1 MCKKV
6 SEYDWSNILEKSK
19 HIDEQWESFAELIT
33 NAQETH
39 ISHKTIDMNKN
50 KSNSW
55 KVPRTKE
62 MKTIGNKR
70 ERKWTRYMKTGN
82 LNHYKEFCSNRNKV
96 KKLSK
101 ANRKVYEATLASET
115 KSNPKAVYKY
125 INKRLNI
132 QKEITEIHVNSESTE
147 SRITEDNDLILD
159 TFSKYLASIFTKN
172 DNNHLPTID
181 MSPCKSKM
189 NEFLV
194 TERMVSEQ
202 IRKLDITKSAG
213 PDNIN
218 ARVLKELHDVI
229 IEPLTLLFNNSLN
242 QGMVPQEWKKAL
254 VPPIHKKG
262 NKKLASNYRPV
273 SLTSIT
279 CKMMEKIMYSFIIDH
294 IYANNYFSNFQHGF
308 MKGRSTTSQLL
319 EIMDHWTE
327 SFDLDTQIDCIYL
340 DFKKAFDSVSHE
352 LLIHKLKSYNISDAM
367 ITWLSSFLNNRKQS
381 VRINGSTSSWTSLT
395 SGVPQGSIIGP
406 LMFLLFVNDIPQIT
420 SSNIMLFADDTKL
433 WRLIKSIDDVNILQE
448 DLAKIVEWCQK
459 WKLHLNVK
467 KCKYMAIGRNI
478 LYKHNYYMNQ
488 IKIENVEFEKDIG
501 VIFDNELEFDRHIT
515 EKINKAHSIYGM
527 LRRTF
532 KHLDEKTFIPL
543 FKSMSRSQLDYA
555 SVIWNPY
562 KEKYNEQIE
571 KVQRRATKTLPNLK
585 HLSYVERLKK
595 LKLPCLKYRRIRG
608 DLIEVYKIITGSYD
622 EHILKNILKTKED
635 SGVRHSRRGHN
646 FMLKTQTYKTKYRK
660 NFFSLRITNIWNK
673 LPHHVVNAS
682 SLNSFK
688 NSVDRYFISSNMY
701 YDYKFKPEAE
711 QQLWKQDSSDH
722 IGREG

>member
-1 MCKKV
+1 
-6 SEYDWSNILEKSK
+6 
-19 HIDEQWESFAELIT
+19 
-33 NAQETH
+33 
-39 ISHKTIDMNKN
+39 
-50 KSNSW
+50 
-55 KVPRTKE
+55 
-62 MKTIGNKR
+62 
-70 ERKWTRYMKTGN
+70 
-82 LNHYKEFCSNRNKV
+82 
-96 KKLSK
+96 
-101 ANRKVYEATLASET
+101 
-115 KSNPKAVYKY
+115 
-125 INKRLNI
+125 
-132 QKEITEIHVNSESTE
+132 
-147 SRITEDNDLILD
+147 
-159 TFSKYLASIFTKN
+159 
-172 DNNHLPTID
+172 
-181 MSPCKSKM
+181 
-189 NEFLV
+189 
-194 TERMVSEQ
+194 
-202 IRKLDITKSAG
+202 
-213 PDNIN
+213 
-218 ARVLKELHDVI
+218 
-229 IEPLTLLFNNSLN
+229 
-242 QGMVPQEWKKAL
+242 
-254 VPPIHKKG
+254 
-262 NKKLASNYRPV
+262 
-273 SLTSIT
+273 
-279 CKMMEKIMYSFIIDH
+279 
-294 IYANNYFSNFQHGF
+294 

-352 LLIHKLKSYNISDAM
+352 LLIHKLKSYNISDSM

-381 VRINGSTSSWTSLT
+381 VRINGSTSSWTSVT

-448 DLAKIVEWCQK
+448 DLAKIIEWCQK

-488 IKIENVEFEKDIG
+488 VKIENVEFEKDIG

-515 EKINKAHSIYGM
+515 EKTNKAHSIYGM

-562 KEKYNEQIE
+562 KKKYNEQIE

-646 FMLKTQTYKTKYRK
+646 FMLRTQTYKTKYRK

-711 QQLWKQDSSDH
+711 QQL
-722 IGREG
+722 